1 MLKWLIDKLIES
13 SGTILQVRKDHRELA
28 DKALNAVSRAI
39 NETYI
44 YYRDVEAGDEIDKK
58 RRDHLVHL
66 WSQAAIPLRH
76 IDLELA
82 EICQYKSR
90 YWLEPSNWR
99 NEDVENFGIALEIVR
114 DRYHALLQPR
124 GLL

>member
-1 MLKWLIDKLIES
+1 MAYIAAFTDVDIPAVQFQRRIRFH
-13 SGTILQVRKDHRELA
+13 TA
-28 DKALNAVSRAI
+28 DGWYVGFN
-39 NETYI
+39 
-44 YYRDVEAGDEIDKK
+44 KK